1 MSSSDDLLFKFH
13 FDTFS
18 MSVDRLKQ
26 SVKLIG
32 TKLSPAIDIPARYL
46 HNHASGSD
54 PVGIL

>member
-1 MSSSDDLLFKFH
+1 MSSYDDLLSEFH

-32 TKLSPAIDIPARYL
+32 NKLSPAIDNPAR
-46 HNHASGSD
+46 
-54 PVGIL
+54 